1 MLFME
6 WFYQTSTLYIILI
19 VFASIYGIG
28 GLIYF
33 IQMSRISRRLSK
45 RRHKVDIL
53 SAQKYDVLRMIGKL
67 FLLHHIDIPQELI
80 LSKRPRFAD
89 TLQNIKAAEHKL
101 VASFLLR
108 TAQALF
114 YYGEQNKALSDNQE
128 YIALKVTLSEVDQVF
143 QQSLIIYNADAMGFN
158 YWRRFIW
165 YRWLGAWMQ
174 LKERDLQLE

>member
-1 MLFME
+1 ME
-6 WFYQTSTLYIILI
+6 WLYQTSTVYIILI
-19 VFASIYGIG
+19 VLASIYCIG
-28 GLIYF
+28 GLVYF

-45 RRHKVDIL
+45 RWHKVDIL

-89 TLQNIKAAEHKL
+89 TLQNIKTTERRL

-114 YYGEQNKALSDNQE
+114 YYGEQNKSLSNNQE
-128 YIALKVTLSEVDQVF
+128 YIVLKVTLSEVDQAF
-143 QQSLIIYNADAMGFN
+143 QQALIIYNADAMGFN

-165 YRWLGAWMQ
+165 YRWLGSWMK
-174 LKERDLQLE
+174 LNERDLQLE